1 MKIKIGHF
9 SGHFYF
15 RFFQELFYF
24 GMINDDKIKSVCKI
38 MLTIK
43 RRKMVIYDNFQ
54 HLWSHKLNIVLL
66 ISLPYMIRK
75 NKCLEK

>member
-1 MKIKIGHF
+1 MKIEIGHF

-24 GMINDDKIKSVCKI
+24 VMINDDKIKQELEF

-43 RRKMVIYDNFQ
+43 QRKMVIYDNFQ
-54 HLWSHKLNIVLL
+54 HLWSHKRNIILL
-66 ISLPYMIRK
+66 ISLPYMIRE